1 MLEEF
6 FPLPKSKISQYIAN
20 DGVVSEHILVS
31 HGIEYPLNNN
41 Q

>member
-1 MLEEF
+1 MWEESL
-6 FPLPKSKISQYIAN
+6 PLPKSKMSNYIAN